1 MKEDNETLKKEL
13 KEFVYYLHSINKIFT
28 PKMDCH
34 LVLPK
39 SEFFLLTILLR
50 EKKENKVDEIY
61 PSKISD
67 KSRLSRP
74 AITQTLNSLEKK
86 GYIKRVLEENDRRK
100 FKVSITEE
108 GIQILNEAFEDKF
121 TQLMEIA
128 NKLGEEKIKQLLD
141 IFKEIVEIYKN

>member
-34 LVLPK
+34 LILPK
-39 SEFFLLTILLR
+39 SEFFLLSILLR
-50 EKKENKVDEIY
+50 EKKENDVDGIY
-61 PSKISD
+61 PSEISL

-86 GYIKRVLEENDRRK
+86 GYIIRVLEENDRRK
-100 FKVSITEE
+100 FKVSITED
-108 GIQILNEAFEDKF
+108 GKKIVDDAFEDRF
-121 TQLMEIA
+121 LQLMEIA
-128 NKLGEEKIKQLLD
+128 NKLGEEKLKQLLD
-141 IFKEIVEIYKN
+141 ILKEIVEIYKN

>member
-34 LVLPK
+34 LILPK
-39 SEFFLLTILLR
+39 SEFFLLSVLLR
-50 EKKENKVDEIY
+50 EKKENDVDGIY
-61 PSKISD
+61 PSEISL

-86 GYIKRVLEENDRRK
+86 GYIIRVLEENDRRK
-100 FKVSITEE
+100 FKVSITED
-108 GIQILNEAFEDKF
+108 GKKIVDDAFEDRF
-121 TQLMEIA
+121 LQLMEIA
-128 NKLGEEKIKQLLD
+128 NKLGEEKLKQLLD
-141 IFKEIVEIYKN
+141 ILKEIVEIYKN